1 MSITDNH
8 LVQSTLTQN
17 NETNINYLRNLLSGI
32 ELNDGHVGLSLIT
45 EITSIRK
52 ISGVQGS
59 MAILGVLTCEI
70 LELEFAR
77 LLAADKEVSRIT
89 VLEDERS
96 ANLIT
101 ALESIKKDNLK
112 RIPNLE
118 AFTPAAESSLEI
130 LVAVLELALHNRKRT
145 LQQGLIDAA
154 VAIGPHVDALILG
167 YGLCGNAL
175 ENPQELLSDA
185 GVPIF
190 IPMDEDHPVDDC
202 IGLLIGGRQRYYE
215 EQCKVAG
222 TFFMIPGWT
231 YHWKRMFEREF
242 GNLSPEM
249 AKRLFKHYERSLMIS
264 TPTMSLEEMKQNSN
278 AFNELFGLRTDVCKG
293 TLTILQKT
301 WDTAKRHLNSNNS

>member
-1 MSITDNH
+1 
-8 LVQSTLTQN
+8 
-17 NETNINYLRNLLSGI
+17 
-32 ELNDGHVGLSLIT
+32 
-45 EITSIRK
+45 
-52 ISGVQGS
+52 

-96 ANLIT
+96 TNLIT
-101 ALESIKKDNLK
+101 ALESIKKDNIN
-112 RIPNLE
+112 RIPDLK
-118 AFTPAAESSLEI
+118 AFAPAVESSLEV
-130 LVAVLELALHNRKRT
+130 LVAVLELALHNRKLT

-154 VAIGPHVDALILG
+154 TAIGPHVDALILG

-175 ENPQELLSDA
+175 ENPEKLLSDA
-185 GVPIF
+185 EVPIF

-231 YHWKRMFEREF
+231 YHWKRMFEQEF

-249 AKRLFKHYERSLMIS
+249 AKRLFKHYERSLLIS
-264 TPTMSLEEMKQNSN
+264 TPIMSLKEMKQNSK
-278 AFNELFGLRTDVCKG
+278 AFTELFGLRTEVCAG
-293 TLTILQKT
+293 TLSILQKT
-301 WDTAKRHLNSNNS
+301 WDTAKTYLNSNTT